1 MPLRPKSLHRSNA
14 SPKNITRAAAVVHI
28 AKRSVSGFLIV
39 RWRCVF
45 AFAGAILAPAAD
57 VIDSVKPYAKI
68 CFFLGKTFH
77 LAAKRP

>member
-14 SPKNITRAAAVVHI
+14 APKNITRAAAVVHI
-28 AKRSVSGFLIV
+28 AERSVSGFLIV

-45 AFAGAILAPAAD
+45 AFAGDIVLPAE
-57 VIDSVKPYAKI
+57 VIDNVNRYNVI
-68 CFFLGKTFH
+68 TVFLDRTQH